1 MWKSN
6 YSKDGVG
13 IKQKA
18 NAGYMHRLLEVRRN
32 REKRAV
38 RIKNAKIA
46 RRNPQGIVKKYL
58 KEAKMMRRLRP
69 STAKT

>member
-6 YSKDGVG
+6 YSKEGVG

-46 RRNPQGIVKKYL
+46 RRTRRASKKYL